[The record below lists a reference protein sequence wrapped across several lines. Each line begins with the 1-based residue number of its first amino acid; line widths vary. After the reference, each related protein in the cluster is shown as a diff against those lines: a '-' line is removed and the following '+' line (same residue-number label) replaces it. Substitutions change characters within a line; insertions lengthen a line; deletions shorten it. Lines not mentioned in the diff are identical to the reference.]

1 MFLFQ
6 TTREQNNKAIVGL
19 GIELVVLL
27 SVLLFVLKTQINRFL
42 FTLAKTFAIAI
53 NKYSIDSQTSRVINK
68 S

>member
-27 SVLLFVLKTQINRFL
+27 SVLPFVLKTQMNRFL
-42 FTLAKTFAIAI
+42 FTLAKTFAIAM
-53 NKYSIDSQTSRVINK
+53 NKYSIGGQNRRVINK